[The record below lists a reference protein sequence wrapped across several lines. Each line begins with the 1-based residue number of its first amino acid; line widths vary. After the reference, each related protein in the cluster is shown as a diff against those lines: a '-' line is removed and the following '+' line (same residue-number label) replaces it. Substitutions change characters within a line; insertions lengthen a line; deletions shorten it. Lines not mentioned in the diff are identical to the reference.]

1 MMHSIYVGLLGCVG
15 LFGGQ
20 IVLGR
25 NQLHMIMYSIYY
37 VAAVECGF
45 GFFGVCVHAG
55 RYVCVCVWENGA
67 GKYLASDDKHIV
79 FSVCLW

>member
-37 VAAVECGF
+37 VAAIECDLDF
-45 GFFGVCVHAG
+45 LVHACMQG
-55 RYVCVCVWENGA
+55 GMCVCVWENGA

-79 FSVCLW
+79 FSVCL